1 MNYETAYEKYSL
13 KPLRAVLLALAVA
26 GDIAAVILFFSALAE
41 PLLFAAVAALVVFD
55 FILRRIS
62 LKIVYSYRY
71 VLHGGRVEIYYE
83 IIGKSRLVL
92 TLEQGVKLTPAEENS
107 AGKRLYGDDHAYLF
121 SVKAG
126 DKDYIVYADRYRLY
140 ILDRRGRERVNVPT
154 LLNLS
159 PETTLHLTRVNGRP
173 VIALLDAEGYLL
185 LVDFKGNVTSVPLD
199 EAAPGGALNVA
210 DVNADGRDEFIVARG
225 DRLLVHDAR
234 GSILYQYRWEGAR
247 LAYPYVYRFSAAD
260 IRVGVLDRGGHRL
273 FLTAGEGLS
282 KGFPVSG
289 ITPFSIAFFTEGD
302 SGFYL
307 FSGSEAAH
315 LLKYRVQR

>member
-41 PLLFAAVAALVVFD
+41 PLFFAAVAALVVFD

-126 DKDYIVYADRYRLY
+126 DRDYV
-140 ILDRRGRERVNVPT
+140 V
-154 LLNLS
+154 S
-159 PETTLHLTRVNGRP
+159 
-173 VIALLDAEGYLL
+173 LDAFMY
-185 LVDFKGNVTSVPLD
+185 SVL
-199 EAAPGGALNVA
+199 EVQ
-210 DVNADGRDEFIVARG
+210 
-225 DRLLVHDAR
+225 
-234 GSILYQYRWEGAR
+234 S
-247 LAYPYVYRFSAAD
+247 D
-260 IRVGVLDRGGHRL
+260 I
-273 FLTAGEGLS
+273 
-282 KGFPVSG
+282 SG
-289 ITPFSIAFFTEGD
+289 
-302 SGFYL
+302 
-307 FSGSEAAH
+307 
-315 LLKYRVQR
+315 